1 MAPVPVTVPIDH
13 PECGQIGSDHPVTGI
28 PKCILARQTAFLKGQ
43 ASSDTLF
50 DTKVNP
56 YESFENP
63 PLPMDRLFFLSYVLF
78 VLILMCIGGVFL
90 TNFSAVRKNTLLT
103 FAFLLLLLLSL
114 LQKRDVGR

>member
-13 PECGQIGSDHPVTGI
+13 PECGQDGSDHPVTGI
-28 PKCILARQTAFLKGQ
+28 PKCILARQTSALKAQ
-43 ASSDTLF
+43 ASSDTVF

-63 PLPMDRLFFLSYVLF
+63 PLPMDRLVFLSYVLF
-78 VLILMCIGGVFL
+78 GLIVICLASVFL
-90 TNFSAVRKNTLLT
+90 TKFSAIRKNTLLA

-114 LQKRDVGR
+114 VQKRDVGR